1 MPLMIKRP
9 IRTRPMEPLDVPK
22 VHDLLIQL
30 GYDASDETVRER
42 FELMTGSS
50 DHLLAVAELDDDV
63 IGLIHAFVR
72 IALEKPVETVVQS
85 LVVDTRV
92 RRSGAGQL
100 LMEVVETWTKG
111 KGLVSISLSS
121 QISRK
126 EAHRFYESLGYD
138 RTATSY
144 FMRR

>member
-1 MPLMIKRP
+1 
-9 IRTRPMEPLDVPK
+9 MEPLDVPK

-30 GYDASDETVRER
+30 RYDASDETVRER
-42 FELMTGSS
+42 FELMSSSS
-50 DHLLAVAELDDDV
+50 DHLIAVAELDGDV
-63 IGLIHAFVR
+63 IGLIHALVR
-72 IALEKPVETVVQS
+72 MALEKPVEAFVQS
-85 LVVDTRV
+85 LVIDTPV
-92 RRSGAGQL
+92 RRSGAGRR

-144 FMRR
+144 FMRKRL